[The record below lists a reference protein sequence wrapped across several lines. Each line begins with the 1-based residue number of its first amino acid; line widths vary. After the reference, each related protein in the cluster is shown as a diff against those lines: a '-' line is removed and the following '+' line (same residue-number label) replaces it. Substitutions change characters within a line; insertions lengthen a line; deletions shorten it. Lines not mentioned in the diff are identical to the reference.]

1 MEHKDSAKILT
12 GRMKKIAKQLSKH
25 YTVKIGLLAGKGGDT
40 PVSENADLAYIGAVQ
55 EYGAKIKITPKMAAF
70 LHFKAEELGLPK
82 KQSKGDGY
90 VHIPARSW
98 LYEPIKDEGFRK
110 LVYEF
115 VGDQEVFE
123 EYADKDFMKQ
133 LAKLMGEA
141 GMLQIQRAF
150 AGSGINGEWPANSPM
165 TVASKGRSKPL
176 IDNGDLRGHV
186 TYEVE

>member
-12 GRMKKIAKQLSKH
+12 GRMKKIAKQLSKY
-25 YTVKIGLLAGKGGDT
+25 YTVKIGLLAGKGGDM

-55 EYGAKIKITPKMAAF
+55 EYGAKIKVTDKMRGYF
-70 LHFKAEELGLPK
+70 RHNFGVNLK
-82 KQSKGDGY
+82 KDKEQIE
-90 VHIPARSW
+90 IPARSW

-133 LAKLMGEA
+133 LAKLIGEA

-150 AGSGINGEWPANSPM
+150 ANGGINGEWPANSPI
-165 TVASKGRSKPL
+165 TVASKGSSKPL
-176 IDNGDLRGHV
+176 IDNSDLRGHI